1 MGALVGR
8 FGAVVEAEGVA
19 AGVAA
24 EGEEVELVA
33 VGELAVNADGF
44 EVVVVHFGEGLFGR
58 SGVIGGV
65 VGGHGEI
72 RVDANI

>member
-1 MGALVGR
+1 VGALVGR
-8 FGAVVEAEGVA
+8 FGAVVEAEGMV
-19 AGVAA
+19 AGVAT
-24 EGEEVELVA
+24 EGEEVKLVA
-33 VGELAVNADGF
+33 VGKLAVSADGF

-58 SGVIGGV
+58 RRVVRGV